1 VSLFETSG
9 IVDPWSG
16 AEPRPTIDP
25 SEFRRTLSHFPSGVV
40 VITGF
45 DGQGVPAGLTCQSF
59 TSLSL
64 DPPLVL
70 IAPAKSSRSW
80 PLVAAGHRF
89 AVNILGSDQREVSG
103 VFARSGTDKFAQVA
117 WRVSP
122 ENLPVLDAAI
132 AVIECEIDAV
142 HHGGDHW
149 IVVGAVRAIGTR
161 ESASDL
167 EPLVFY
173 RSGYRTLEA
182 QHQATGPG
190 SGS

>member
-1 VSLFETSG
+1 MSG
-9 IVDPWSG
+9 IVDPWLV
-16 AEPRPTIDP
+16 AEPRPTIDT
-25 SEFRRTLSHFPSGVV
+25 SAFRATLSHFPSGVV

-45 DGQGVPAGLTCQSF
+45 DEHGTPAGLTCQSF

-80 PLVAAGHRF
+80 PRIAGGNRF
-89 AVNILGSDQREVSG
+89 AINILGADHRDISG
-103 VFARSGTDKFAQVA
+103 TFARSGGDKFAEVA
-117 WRVSP
+117 WHVSP
-122 ENLPVLDAAI
+122 ENLPVLDDAI

-161 ESASDL
+161 AGSDDP

-173 RSGYRTLEA
+173 RSGYRTLRAESA
-182 QHQATGPG
+182 VADGVAR
-190 SGS
+190 